1 MSHQSVCVSSLLT
14 STIAF
19 VTATSMLTT
28 TMKKTVSL
36 MAFYTIR
43 MVPYLNNIMTKMATN
58 SQLLIND
65 GDMTRYGVITSP
77 TTWSSTHWSKSPLLI
92 SLNYLHWCM
101 ALYTI
106 SHPSEMSFTS
116 SWSHLLERICQTS
129 TLEAT
134 NSVWVLLC
142 PTLLTTPTAWL

>member
-1 MSHQSVCVSSLLT
+1 MSSLLT

-43 MVPYLNNIMTKMATN
+43 MVLYLNNIMTKMATN

-77 TTWSSTHWSKSPLLI
+77 TT
-92 SLNYLHWCM
+92 
-101 ALYTI
+101 
-106 SHPSEMSFTS
+106 
-116 SWSHLLERICQTS
+116 
-129 TLEAT
+129 
-134 NSVWVLLC
+134 
-142 PTLLTTPTAWL
+142 